1 MSEFNPMFAKRMYD
15 EFELLDSLGIGYI
28 TFTLHNDELYYGTG
42 ITPALVELINGADEE
57 DYLDRV
63 IFDGL
68 VPVKLKEIKD
78 ITLHKMTEMSG
89 EQVNQIRGDIY
100 DLLEMVEP
108 LSYKNL
114 SAMIEDVL
122 S

>member
-42 ITPALVELINGADEE
+42 ITNALVELINGADEE

-63 IFDGL
+63 VFDGL
-68 VPVKLKEIKD
+68 VPVKLKEVKD
-78 ITLHKMTEMSG
+78 ITLHKMTDMSG
-89 EQVNQIRGDIY
+89 EQVNKIRGDIY